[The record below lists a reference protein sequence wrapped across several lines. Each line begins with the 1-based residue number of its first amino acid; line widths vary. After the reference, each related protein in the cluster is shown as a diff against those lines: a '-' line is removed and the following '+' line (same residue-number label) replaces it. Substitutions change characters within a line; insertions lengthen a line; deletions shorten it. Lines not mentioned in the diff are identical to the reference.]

1 MWSCDKDLVV
11 LHGTSGKYPSMKGQ
25 CSSSLFTGRLRTRW
39 LEFEQPPLSKS
50 KKWITEQQ
58 DRRNQNLLWPWSLL
72 VFYRLLLYE
81 RKRNCLFKATFSRKK
96 VKSLSRVRL
105 FATPWSIAHQAP
117 LPMGFSRQE
126 YWSGLPFPSARGSSQ
141 LRDWTQLSCI
151 AGRCFNLWATREVDK
166 KSTVRGEAKLQRA
179 ENNFS
184 LNFFPCHKY
193 ITFIFTVDYVA
204 KGN

>member
-105 FATPWSIAHQAP
+105 FATPWSIAHQGP
-117 LPMGFSRQE
+117 LHGIFQARTLEWVAISFIQGIFPTQGSNPALPHCRQM
-126 YWSGLPFPSARGSSQ
+126 F
-141 LRDWTQLSCI
+141 
-151 AGRCFNLWATREVDK
+151 
-166 KSTVRGEAKLQRA
+166 
-179 ENNFS
+179 
-184 LNFFPCHKY
+184 
-193 ITFIFTVDYVA
+193 
-204 KGN
+204 